1 LAVGGEVLQQSQ
13 RLLTYFIDRFTM
25 RPSAKRFQPSD
36 LGKKDLVLVPDFFH
50 GIDQSRGGFDNL
62 VQEAVLILALL
73 NMSPKCLFQ
82 LTEANC
88 AVRRPFPQVLIGWLV
103 Q

>member
-1 LAVGGEVLQQSQ
+1 MGGEVLQQSQ
-13 RLLTYFIDRFTM
+13 RLLTYFIDLRFTM

-36 LGKKDLVLVPDFFH
+36 LDKKDLVLVPDFFH

-62 VQEAVLILALL
+62 VQKAMLILALL

-82 LTEANC
+82 LT
-88 AVRRPFPQVLIGWLV
+88 
-103 Q
+103 

>member
-1 LAVGGEVLQQSQ
+1 MGGEVLQQSQ
-13 RLLTYFIDRFTM
+13 RLLTYFIDLRFTM
-25 RPSAKRFQPSD
+25 RLSAKRFQPSD
-36 LGKKDLVLVPDFFH
+36 LGKKDLVLVPDSFH

-62 VQEAVLILALL
+62 VQKAMFILALS

-88 AVRRPFPQVLIGWLV
+88 IVRRPFPQVLTGWLA